1 MTVTYSLSDTAV
13 RALDSISF
21 KDDNSSLRLDQTTV
35 GMFTDVAGH
44 HTQSK
49 TEAQIPSG
57 PKAKSPTSP

>member
-35 GMFTDVAGH
+35 DMFTDVAGH
-44 HTQSK
+44 TQSK
-49 TEAQIPSG
+49 TEGQIPSG